1 VSRHCSKLLRQVSPC
16 LQGLNN
22 RGWIPSMI
30 PVLSGSLIRRL
41 GEGLGF
47 LGWLAGISLWS
58 VSAAAATSG
67 HPKFPDRPVFERD
80 IRPILKAHCFH
91 CHGEEEKPKGG
102 VDLRQRRLLLHRSE
116 SGPILVPG
124 KPTQSHLL
132 SVVKS
137 GEMPQGG
144 KPLSPE
150 QVTLIER
157 WIAQGAPTLRPEP
170 LEVPRWIITEE
181 ERGFWAFQPV
191 GHPEPPQ
198 VRSSKTV
205 RTPID
210 AYLLARLKKEGLG
223 FAKPSRPEQLIRRVT
238 FDLTGLPP
246 TPEEVEVFLQ
256 DSSDAGYERLV
267 DRLLN
272 SPAYGER
279 WGRHWLDVAG
289 YADSNGGV
297 EADSER
303 PWAWRY
309 RDYVIRSFNEDR
321 PFDEFITEQLAGDEL
336 LPAVSADLTGRD
348 LDRLVATG
356 FLRMAPD
363 PTGDGPPEP
372 ELARNQ
378 VIADTLQIVSS
389 SLLGLTVHCA
399 QCHDHRYDPIPQADY
414 YRLRAVF
421 EPAFDWKRWKN
432 PAQRLVSLMP
442 SVDRSLADC
451 VEQAAKVHDA
461 EATRLHDELIEKFVQ
476 KQLLLVP
483 ESRREAVIA
492 ARRTPAAKRSPEQL
506 QLLREFPM
514 FQDHIILG
522 EIDREGANKVEEIR
536 KRAAADRA
544 LKPADP
550 MVQAL
555 VEASA
560 EPVTTVR
567 FHRGDPQQPREA
579 LKPGLLSVMGLG
591 GLDTEIPESTPGRR
605 TSGRRLELA
614 RRLTDRNNPLT
625 ARVWVNRLW
634 HEHFGMGLV
643 ATPGDFGA
651 LGERPSHPEL
661 LNWLAAD
668 FMDHGWKNKRLHR
681 LIVTSAAYRQGTVN
695 AAAQKKDPDNRL
707 LGRFRLRRLDAES
720 LRDSLLAVSGRLDAT
735 RFGPP
740 VPIAVNAQGQFV
752 VGRQK
757 RDGNGDAVGVET
769 GGTADFRR
777 SVYVTVRRTMPVGVL
792 ETFDAPVVNPN
803 CEARPVSTAA
813 PQSLMFLNDGF
824 VLDRALDL
832 AQRLRREAPGDE
844 PAQLARLWRLLFL
857 QSPSA
862 ADVDRSRR
870 FLKEL
875 QASLPPAES
884 KPAAKPPAT
893 STPETPA
900 VTPEERALAAL
911 CQVLMG
917 SNRFLYLD

>member
-1 VSRHCSKLLRQVSPC
+1 MSF
-16 LQGLNN
+16 G
-22 RGWIPSMI
+22 
-30 PVLSGSLIRRL
+30 
-41 GEGLGF
+41 
-47 LGWLAGISLWS
+47 S
-58 VSAAAATSG
+58 VSVAAATSG

-91 CHGEEEKPKGG
+91 CHGEEDKPKGG

-267 DRLLN
+267 DRLLD

-399 QCHDHRYDPIPQADY
+399 QCHDHRYDPIPQVDY

-421 EPAFDWKRWKN
+421 EPGFDWKRWKN
-432 PAQRLVSLMP
+432 PAQRLVSLMAP
-442 SVDRSLADC
+442 ADRSLAEC
-451 VEQAAKVHDA
+451 VEQVAKVHDA
-461 EATRLHDELIEKFVQ
+461 EATRLHDQLIEKFVQ

-483 ESRREAVIA
+483 EARRPAVIG
-492 ARRTPAAKRSPEQL
+492 ARKTPAVQRSPEQL

-522 EIDREGANKVEEIR
+522 EIDREGANQVEEIR
-536 KRAAADRA
+536 KRAATDRA
-544 LKPADP
+544 LKPADSL
-550 MVQAL
+550 VQAL
-555 VEASA
+555 VESA
-560 EPVTTVR
+560 VEPVATVR
-567 FHRGDPQQPREA
+567 FHRGDPQQPREV

-591 GLDTEIPESTPGRR
+591 GLETDIPEALAGCR
-605 TSGRRLELA
+605 TTGRRLELA
-614 RRLTDRNNPLT
+614 RRLTDRRNPLT

-634 HEHFGMGLV
+634 HEHFGVGLV

-661 LNWLAAD
+661 LDWLAAD

-681 LIVTSAAYRQGTVN
+681 RIVTSAAYRQGTVN
-695 AAAQKKDPDNRL
+695 SAAQRKDPDNRW

-720 LRDSLLAVSGRLDAT
+720 LRDGLLAVSGRLDAT

-757 RDGNGDAVGVET
+757 RDGNGDAVGVEA

-777 SVYVTVRRTMPVGVL
+777 SLYVQVRRTMPVGVL

-824 VLDRALDL
+824 VLDRSLDL
-832 AQRLRREAPGDE
+832 AQRLQREHPGDE
-844 PAQLARLWRLLFL
+844 RAQLDRLWRLLFA
-857 QSPSA
+857 QPPKP

-870 FLKEL
+870 FLRDL
-875 QASLPPAES
+875 RDSLASPDAKTPG
-884 KPAAKPPAT
+884 KPATAAPPG
-893 STPETPA
+893 SPEILPD
-900 VTPEERALAAL
+900 ERSLAAL
-911 CQVLMG
+911 CQVLLG

>member
-1 VSRHCSKLLRQVSPC
+1 MAGLCSLV
-16 LQGLNN
+16 
-22 RGWIPSMI
+22 
-30 PVLSGSLIRRL
+30 GSI
-41 GEGLGF
+41 
-47 LGWLAGISLWS
+47 LAAG
-58 VSAAAATSG
+58 SAA
-67 HPKFPDRPVFERD
+67 PKLPSRPVFERD
-80 IRPILKAHCFH
+80 IRPIFKAHCFH

-102 VDLRQRRLLLHRSE
+102 VDLRQRRLLLKASE
-116 SGPILVPG
+116 SGPVLVPG
-124 KPTQSHLL
+124 KPGQSHLL

-137 GEMPQGG
+137 GEMPKGG

-170 LEVPRWIITEE
+170 VEVPRWVITEE
-181 ERGFWAFQPV
+181 ERQFWAFQPV
-191 GHPEPPQ
+191 GCPEPPR
-198 VRSSKTV
+198 VRMDKTV
-205 RTPID
+205 RTSID
-210 AYLLARLKKEGLG
+210 AFLLARLKKEGLG
-223 FAKPSRPEQLIRRVT
+223 FAKPAKPEQLIRRLT
-238 FDLTGLPP
+238 LDLTGLPP
-246 TPEEVEVFLQ
+246 TPEEVDAFVA
-256 DSSDAGYERLV
+256 DPSDAAYERWV
-267 DRLLN
+267 DRLLD

-309 RDYVIRSFNEDR
+309 RDYVIRAFNDDR

-336 LPAVSADLTGRD
+336 LPAVSNDLSGRD

-483 ESRREAVIA
+483 ESRREAVIG

-522 EIDREGANKVEEIR
+522 EIDREGANKVDEIR

-555 VEASA
+555 VEAPA
-560 EPVTTVR
+560 EAVTTVR
-567 FHRGDPQQPREA
+567 FHRGDPQQPREV

-591 GLDTEIPESTPGRR
+591 GLETEIPESMPGRR

-661 LNWLAAD
+661 LDWLAAE

-844 PAQLARLWRLLFL
+844 GAQLARLWRLLFL
-857 QSPSA
+857 QSPTP
-862 ADVDRSRR
+862 ADVDRSAR

-875 QASLPPAES
+875 QASLPPSES
-884 KPAAKPPAT
+884 KPAPKPPAP

>member
-1 VSRHCSKLLRQVSPC
+1 
-16 LQGLNN
+16 
-22 RGWIPSMI
+22 MI
-30 PVLSGSLIRRL
+30 PPLSRLPALSAGGGRGSGGWVALAFLLVTL
-41 GEGLGF
+41 GLRG
-47 LGWLAGISLWS
+47 ATDP
-58 VSAAAATSG
+58 VSGKIPA
-67 HPKFPDRPVFERD
+67 RPVFERD

-102 VDLRQRRLLLHRSE
+102 IDLRLRRLMLQNAD
-116 SGPILVPG
+116 PKAAPAIVPG
-124 KPTQSHLL
+124 RPAQSRLL
-132 SVVKS
+132 EVVRS

-144 KPLSPE
+144 KPLSPQ
-150 QVTLIER
+150 QVAVLER

-170 LEVPRWIITEE
+170 AEVPRWVITEE
-181 ERGFWAFQPV
+181 ERAFWAFQPV
-191 GHPEPPQ
+191 GHPKPPA
-198 VRSSKTV
+198 VRSGRQV

-210 AYLLARLKKEGLG
+210 AFLLDRLRREGLG
-223 FAKPSRPEQLIRRVT
+223 FAPQARPEALIRRVT
-238 FDLTGLPP
+238 LDLTGLPP
-246 TPEEVEVFLQ
+246 TPEEVEAFVQ
-256 DSSDAGYERLV
+256 DPSDAGYERLV
-267 DRLLN
+267 DRLLA

-309 RDYVIRSFNEDR
+309 RDYVIGAFNDDR

-336 LPAVSADLTGRD
+336 LPAITPDLSVRD

-363 PTGDGPPEP
+363 PTGDGAPEP

-378 VIADTLQIVSS
+378 VIADTVQIVSS

-432 PAQRLVSLMP
+432 PGQRLVSLMP
-442 SVDRSLADC
+442 PADRSLADC
-451 VEQAAKVHDA
+451 IELSAKVHDA

-483 ESRREAVIA
+483 EARREAVLG
-492 ARRTPAAKRSPEQL
+492 ARRTPAAKRTPEHL

-514 FQDHIILG
+514 FQDHILLG
-522 EIDREGANKVEEIR
+522 EIDREGANRVEEIR
-536 KRAAADRA
+536 KRATADRA

-550 MVQAL
+550 MVHAL

-560 EPVTTVR
+560 EPVATVR
-567 FHRGDPQQPREA
+567 FHRGDPQQPRETMR
-579 LKPGLLSVMGLG
+579 PGLPSVMGLG
-591 GLDTEIPESTPGRR
+591 SLDIDLPEVVPGRR
-605 TSGRRLELA
+605 TTGRRLELA
-614 RRLTDRNNPLT
+614 WRLTDRRNPLT

-634 HEHFGMGLV
+634 HQHFGMGLV
-643 ATPGDFGA
+643 ATLGDFGV

-661 LNWLAAD
+661 LDWLAAD

-681 LIVTSAAYRQGTVN
+681 LIVTSTAYRQGTGN
-695 AAAQKKDPDNRL
+695 PAAQRKDPDNRL
-707 LGRFRLRRLDAES
+707 LGRHRLRRLDAES
-720 LRDSLLAVSGRLDAT
+720 LRDSLLAVSGRLDPT
-735 RFGPP
+735 PFGPP
-740 VPIAVNAQGQFV
+740 VPVAVNAQGQFV
-752 VGRQK
+752 VGVQK
-757 RDGNGDAVGVET
+757 RDGNGDAVGVEP

-777 SVYVTVRRTMPVGVL
+777 SVYVKVRRSTPVGVL

-803 CEARPVSTAA
+803 CEARPVSTSA

-824 VLDRALDL
+824 VLDRSLDL
-832 AQRLRREAPGDE
+832 ARRLRREAPGDE
-844 PAQLARLWRLLFL
+844 RAQVGRLWRLLFAAA
-857 QSPSA
+857 PKP
-862 ADVDRSRR
+862 ADVDRSLR
-870 FLKEL
+870 FLADL
-875 QASLPPAES
+875 RAGWTSPGDVTGSPASQPPPKDS
-884 KPAAKPPAT
+884 KPKAGDA
-893 STPETPA
+893 PA
-900 VTPEERALAAL
+900 VPPDERALAAL
-911 CQVLMG
+911 CQVLLG

>member
-1 VSRHCSKLLRQVSPC
+1 
-16 LQGLNN
+16 
-22 RGWIPSMI
+22 M
-30 PVLSGSLIRRL
+30 
-41 GEGLGF
+41 
-47 LGWLAGISLWS
+47 
-58 VSAAAATSG
+58 
-67 HPKFPDRPVFERD
+67 
-80 IRPILKAHCFH
+80 
-91 CHGEEEKPKGG
+91 
-102 VDLRQRRLLLHRSE
+102 
-116 SGPILVPG
+116 
-124 KPTQSHLL
+124 
-132 SVVKS
+132 
-137 GEMPQGG
+137 
-144 KPLSPE
+144 
-150 QVTLIER
+150 
-157 WIAQGAPTLRPEP
+157 
-170 LEVPRWIITEE
+170 PRWTLTEE
-181 ERGFWAFQPV
+181 DRAFWAFQPV
-191 GHPEPPQ
+191 GHPEPPR
-198 VRSSKTV
+198 VRPSKSV

-210 AYLLARLKKEGLG
+210 AFLLARLKKEGLA
-223 FAKPSRPEQLIRRVT
+223 FAPPAGPESLIRRVT
-238 FDLTGLPP
+238 LDLTGLPP
-246 TPEEVEVFLQ
+246 TPEEVAEFLR
-256 DSSDAGYERLV
+256 DPSDAGYERLV
-267 DRLLN
+267 DRLLD

-279 WGRHWLDVAG
+279 WARHWLDVAG

-309 RDYVIRSFNEDR
+309 RDYVIRAFHEDR
-321 PFDEFITEQLAGDEL
+321 PFDDFITEQLAGDEL
-336 LPAVSADLTGRD
+336 LPSVSPDLAGRD

-378 VIADTLQIVSS
+378 VIADTVQIVSS
-389 SLLGLTVHCA
+389 SLLGMTVQCA
-399 QCHDHRYDPIPQADY
+399 QCHDHRYDPIPQVEY

-421 EPAFDWKRWKN
+421 EPAFDWKHWKN

-442 SVDRSLADC
+442 PADRSMADC
-451 VEQAAKVHDA
+451 VETAAKVHDA

-483 ESRREAVIA
+483 EARRPAVIG
-492 ARRTPAAKRSPEQL
+492 ARRTPAAKRTPEQL

-550 MVQAL
+550 LVQAL
-555 VEASA
+555 VESKA
-560 EPVTTVR
+560 EPVATVR

-579 LKPGLLSVMGLG
+579 VRPGLLSVMGLG
-591 GLDTEIPESTPGRR
+591 GLETDLPETVPGRR
-605 TSGRRLELA
+605 TTGRRWELA
-614 RRLTDRNNPLT
+614 RRLTDRRNPLT

-634 HEHFGMGLV
+634 HQHFGRGLV

-661 LNWLAAD
+661 LDWLAAD

-681 LIVTSAAYRQGTVN
+681 LIVTSTAYRQSTAN
-695 AAAQKKDPDNRL
+695 PSAQKKDPDNRL
-707 LGRFRLRRLDAES
+707 LGRYRLRRLDAES
-720 LRDSLLAVSGRLDAT
+720 LRDSLLAVSGRLDTT

-752 VGRQK
+752 VGVQK
-757 RDGNGDAVGVET
+757 RDGNGDAVGVEA

-777 SVYVTVRRTMPVGVL
+777 SLYVKVRRSTPVGVL

-803 CEARPVSTAA
+803 CEARPVSTSA

-824 VLDRALDL
+824 VLDRSLDL
-832 AQRLRREAPGDE
+832 ARRLRRECPGDE
-844 PAQLARLWRLLFL
+844 RAQLDRLWRLLFAR
-857 QSPSA
+857 PPKPV
-862 ADVDRSRR
+862 DVERS
-870 FLKEL
+870 LKFVRDL
-875 QASLPPAES
+875 GASLPVPQ
-884 KPAAKPPAT
+884 KPATGKGSDA
-893 STPETPA
+893 PE
-900 VTPEERALAAL
+900 VSNEERALAAL

>member
-1 VSRHCSKLLRQVSPC
+1 MAGLCSLV
-16 LQGLNN
+16 GT
-22 RGWIPSMI
+22 M
-30 PVLSGSLIRRL
+30 
-41 GEGLGF
+41 
-47 LGWLAGISLWS
+47 LAGG
-58 VSAAAATSG
+58 SG
-67 HPKFPDRPVFERD
+67 GSGVQKLPAHPVFERD
-80 IRPILKAHCFH
+80 IRPIFKAHCFH

-102 VDLRQRRLLLHRSE
+102 VDLRQRRLLLNRSE
-116 SGPILVPG
+116 SGPVLVPG
-124 KPTQSHLL
+124 KPGQSHLL
-132 SVVKS
+132 SVLKS

-144 KPLSPE
+144 KPLSAE

-170 LEVPRWIITEE
+170 VEVPRWVITEE
-181 ERGFWAFQPV
+181 ERQFWAFQPV
-191 GHPEPPQ
+191 GCPEPPR
-198 VRSSKTV
+198 VRLDKTV

-210 AYLLARLKKEGLG
+210 AFLLARLKKEGLG
-223 FAKPSRPEQLIRRVT
+223 FAKPAKPEQLIRRLT
-238 FDLTGLPP
+238 LDLTGLPP
-246 TPEEVEVFLQ
+246 TPEEVDAFVV
-256 DSSDAGYERLV
+256 DPSDAAYERWV
-267 DRLLN
+267 DRLLD

-309 RDYVIRSFNEDR
+309 RDYVIRAFNDDR

-336 LPAVSADLTGRD
+336 LPAVSNDLSGRD

-483 ESRREAVIA
+483 ESRREAVIG

-522 EIDREGANKVEEIR
+522 EIDREGANKVDEIR
-536 KRAAADRA
+536 KRATADRA
-544 LKPADP
+544 LKPSDP

-567 FHRGDPQQPREA
+567 FHRGDPQQPREV

-591 GLDTEIPESTPGRR
+591 GLETEIPESIPGRR

-661 LNWLAAD
+661 LDWLAAE

-695 AAAQKKDPDNRL
+695 AAAHKKDPDNRL

-844 PAQLARLWRLLFL
+844 RAQLARLWRLLFL
-857 QSPSA
+857 QSPTV

-875 QASLPPAES
+875 QASLPPSES
-884 KPAAKPPAT
+884 KPAPKPPAP

>member
-1 VSRHCSKLLRQVSPC
+1 MSPD
-16 LQGLNN
+16 LHRLPTRPTGGVTVVGIWMAGL
-22 RGWIPSMI
+22 WWL
-30 PVLSGSLIRRL
+30 VGSI
-41 GEGLGF
+41 
-47 LGWLAGISLWS
+47 LAAG
-58 VSAAAATSG
+58 SAA
-67 HPKFPDRPVFERD
+67 PKLPSRPVFERD
-80 IRPILKAHCFH
+80 IRPIFKVHCFH

-102 VDLRQRRLLLHRSE
+102 VDLRQRRLLLKASE
-116 SGPILVPG
+116 SGLVLVPG
-124 KPTQSHLL
+124 KPAQSHLL

-137 GEMPQGG
+137 GEMPKGG
-144 KPLSPE
+144 KPLAPE
-150 QVTLIER
+150 QVALIER

-170 LEVPRWIITEE
+170 VEVPRWVITEE
-181 ERGFWAFQPV
+181 ERQFWAFQPV
-191 GHPEPPQ
+191 GCPEPPQ
-198 VRSSKTV
+198 VRSDKTV

-210 AYLLARLKKEGLG
+210 AFLKVRLEKERLG
-223 FAKPSRPEQLIRRVT
+223 FAKPAKPEQLIRRLT
-238 FDLTGLPP
+238 LDLTGLPP
-246 TPEEVEVFLQ
+246 TPEEVDAFVA
-256 DSSDAGYERLV
+256 DPSDAAYERWV
-267 DRLLN
+267 DRLLD

-321 PFDEFITEQLAGDEL
+321 PFDDFITEQLAGDEL
-336 LPAVSADLTGRD
+336 LPAVSTDLAGRD

-389 SLLGLTVHCA
+389 SLLGITVHCA

-579 LKPGLLSVMGLG
+579 LKPGLLSVMSLG

-720 LRDSLLAVSGRLDAT
+720 LRDSLLAVSGRLDTT

-857 QSPSA
+857 QSPTA
-862 ADVDRSRR
+862 NDVDRSRR

-884 KPAAKPPAT
+884 KPAATPPAT

>member
-1 VSRHCSKLLRQVSPC
+1 
-16 LQGLNN
+16 
-22 RGWIPSMI
+22 MI
-30 PVLSGSLIRRL
+30 PASTWSRARRSGEAPAVLGVLRWLVGTCLVAGSL
-41 GEGLGF
+41 
-47 LGWLAGISLWS
+47 
-58 VSAAAATSG
+58 AAAAPG
-67 HPKFPDRPVFERD
+67 HPKPPARPVFERD
-80 IRPILKAHCFH
+80 IRPIFKAHCFH

-102 VDLRQRRLLLHRSE
+102 VDLRLRRLLLNPAD
-116 SGPILVPG
+116 SGPAPVMVPG
-124 KPTQSHLL
+124 KPSQSPLL
-132 SVVKS
+132 AVIKS
-137 GEMPQGG
+137 GEMPKGG
-144 KPLSPE
+144 KPLTAE
-150 QVTLIER
+150 QVALIER
-157 WIAQGAPTLRPEP
+157 WIAQSAPTLRPEP
-170 LEVPRWIITEE
+170 AEVPRWVITEE
-181 ERGFWAFQPV
+181 ERSFWAFQPV
-191 GHPEPPQ
+191 GHPEPPR
-198 VRSSKTV
+198 VRSSKSI

-210 AYLLARLKKEGLG
+210 AFLLARLKQEGLG
-223 FAKPSRPEQLIRRVT
+223 FAPPAGPEQLIRRVT
-238 FDLTGLPP
+238 LDLTGLPP
-246 TPEEVEVFLQ
+246 TPEEVAEFLR
-256 DSSDAGYERLV
+256 DPSEAGYERLV
-267 DRLLN
+267 DRLLE

-279 WGRHWLDVAG
+279 WARHWLDVAG

-309 RDYVIRSFNEDR
+309 RDYVIRAFNEDH
-321 PFDEFITEQLAGDEL
+321 PFDDFITEQLAGDEL
-336 LPAVSADLTGRD
+336 LPSVSPDLAGRD

-378 VIADTLQIVSS
+378 VIADTVQIVSS

-421 EPAFDWKRWKN
+421 EPAFDWRRWKN

-442 SVDRSLADC
+442 AEDRSMAEC
-451 VEQAAKVHDA
+451 VEVAAKVHEA

-483 ESRREAVIA
+483 EARREAVIG
-492 ARRTPAAKRSPEQL
+492 ARRTPAAKRTPEQL
-506 QLLREFPM
+506 RLLREFPM

-560 EPVTTVR
+560 EPVATVR
-567 FHRGDPQQPREA
+567 FHRGDPMQPREA
-579 LKPGLLSVMGLG
+579 MRPALLSVMGLG
-591 GLDTEIPESTPGRR
+591 GLDTGIPEVSDLRLGAGRR
-605 TSGRRLELA
+605 TTGRRLELA
-614 RRLTDRNNPLT
+614 RRLTDRRNPLT

-634 HEHFGMGLV
+634 HQHFGMGLV
-643 ATPGDFGA
+643 ATLGDFGA

-661 LNWLAAD
+661 LDWLAAD

-681 LIVTSAAYRQGTVN
+681 LIVTSTAYRQGAVN
-695 AAAQKKDPDNRL
+695 LAAQKKDPDNRL
-707 LGRFRLRRLDAES
+707 LGRHRLRRLDAES

-740 VPIAVNAQGQFV
+740 VPVAVNAQGQFV
-752 VGRQK
+752 VGVQK
-757 RDGNGDAVGVET
+757 RDGNGDAVGVEA

-777 SVYVTVRRTMPVGVL
+777 SLYVKVRRSTPVGVL

-803 CEARPVSTAA
+803 CEARPVSTSA

-824 VLDRALDL
+824 VLDRSLDL
-832 AQRLRREAPGDE
+832 ARRLRRELPGDE
-844 PAQLARLWRLLFL
+844 RAQIDRLWRLLF
-857 QSPSA
+857 SVPPKA
-862 ADVDRSRR
+862 GDVDRSLR
-870 FLKEL
+870 FVRDLV
-875 QASLPPAES
+875 ATLPPPTKPEAKASES
-884 KPAAKPPAT
+884 
-893 STPETPA
+893 SA
-900 VTPEERALAAL
+900 VSNDERALAAL
-911 CQVLMG
+911 CQVVLG

>member
-1 VSRHCSKLLRQVSPC
+1 MSPDLQRLHPGLTGRVIGWGIWMAGLCSLV
-16 LQGLNN
+16 GT
-22 RGWIPSMI
+22 M
-30 PVLSGSLIRRL
+30 
-41 GEGLGF
+41 
-47 LGWLAGISLWS
+47 LAGG
-58 VSAAAATSG
+58 SG
-67 HPKFPDRPVFERD
+67 GSGVQKLPAHPVFERD
-80 IRPILKAHCFH
+80 IRPIFKAHCFH

-102 VDLRQRRLLLHRSE
+102 VDLRQRRLLLNRSE
-116 SGPILVPG
+116 SGPVLVPG
-124 KPTQSHLL
+124 KPGQSHLL
-132 SVVKS
+132 SVLKS
-137 GEMPQGG
+137 GEMPKGG
-144 KPLSPE
+144 KPLSAE

-170 LEVPRWIITEE
+170 VEVPRWVITEE
-181 ERGFWAFQPV
+181 ERQFWAFQPV
-191 GHPEPPQ
+191 GCPEPPR
-198 VRSSKTV
+198 VRLDKTV

-210 AYLLARLKKEGLG
+210 AFLLARLKKEGLG
-223 FAKPSRPEQLIRRVT
+223 FAKPAKPEQLIRRLT
-238 FDLTGLPP
+238 LDLTGLPP
-246 TPEEVEVFLQ
+246 TPEEVDAFVA
-256 DSSDAGYERLV
+256 DPSDAAYERWV
-267 DRLLN
+267 DRLLDK
-272 SPAYGER
+272 PAYGER

-309 RDYVIRSFNEDR
+309 RDYVIRAFNDDR

-336 LPAVSADLTGRD
+336 LPAVSNDLSGRD

-483 ESRREAVIA
+483 EARREAVIG

-522 EIDREGANKVEEIR
+522 EIDREGANKVDEIR
-536 KRAAADRA
+536 KRATADRA
-544 LKPADP
+544 LKPSDP

-555 VEASA
+555 VEAPA
-560 EPVTTVR
+560 EAVTTVR
-567 FHRGDPQQPREA
+567 FHRGDPQQPREV
-579 LKPGLLSVMGLG
+579 LNPGLLSVMGLG
-591 GLDTEIPESTPGRR
+591 GLETEIPESIPGRR

-661 LNWLAAD
+661 LDWLAAE
-668 FMDHGWKNKRLHR
+668 FMDHGWKSKRLHR

-844 PAQLARLWRLLFL
+844 RAQLARLWRLLFL
-857 QSPSA
+857 QSPTS

-870 FLKEL
+870 FLQEL
-875 QASLPPAES
+875 QASLPSSDSNPL
-884 KPAAKPPAT
+884 AKASVP
-893 STPETPA
+893 STPETAA

>member
-1 VSRHCSKLLRQVSPC
+1 VAD
-16 LQGLNN
+16 
-22 RGWIPSMI
+22 PSD
-30 PVLSGSLIRRL
+30 
-41 GEGLGF
+41 
-47 LGWLAGISLWS
+47 
-58 VSAAAATSG
+58 AAY
-67 HPKFPDRPVFERD
+67 
-80 IRPILKAHCFH
+80 
-91 CHGEEEKPKGG
+91 
-102 VDLRQRRLLLHRSE
+102 
-116 SGPILVPG
+116 
-124 KPTQSHLL
+124 
-132 SVVKS
+132 
-137 GEMPQGG
+137 
-144 KPLSPE
+144 
-150 QVTLIER
+150 ER
-157 WIAQGAPTLRPEP
+157 W
-170 LEVPRWIITEE
+170 
-181 ERGFWAFQPV
+181 
-191 GHPEPPQ
+191 
-198 VRSSKTV
+198 
-205 RTPID
+205 
-210 AYLLARLKKEGLG
+210 
-223 FAKPSRPEQLIRRVT
+223 
-238 FDLTGLPP
+238 
-246 TPEEVEVFLQ
+246 
-256 DSSDAGYERLV
+256 V
-267 DRLLN
+267 DRLLD

-321 PFDEFITEQLAGDEL
+321 PFDDFITEQLAGDEL
-336 LPAVSADLTGRD
+336 LPAVSTDLAGRD

-389 SLLGLTVHCA
+389 SLLGITVHCA

-451 VEQAAKVHDA
+451 VEQAAKFHDA

-492 ARRTPAAKRSPEQL
+492 ARRTSSAKRSPEQL

-536 KRAAADRA
+536 TRAAADRA

-567 FHRGDPQQPREA
+567 FHRGDPQQPREV

-591 GLDTEIPESTPGRR
+591 GLDTEIPEFIPGRR

-720 LRDSLLAVSGRLDAT
+720 LRDSLLAVSGRLDTT

-857 QSPSA
+857 QSPTA
-862 ADVDRSRR
+862 NDVDRSRR

-875 QASLPPAES
+875 QASLPLAES
-884 KPAAKPPAT
+884 KPAAKPSAAA
-893 STPETPA
+893 TPETPA

>member
-1 VSRHCSKLLRQVSPC
+1 MLVMV
-16 LQGLNN
+16 
-22 RGWIPSMI
+22 GWATPPLIGA
-30 PVLSGSLIRRL
+30 SG
-41 GEGLGF
+41 G
-47 LGWLAGISLWS
+47 
-58 VSAAAATSG
+58 
-67 HPKFPDRPVFERD
+67 PKPPARPVFERD

-102 VDLRQRRLLLHRSE
+102 VDLRLRRLLLNPAD
-116 SGPILVPG
+116 SGPAPVMVPG
-124 KPTQSHLL
+124 KPSQSPLL
-132 SVVKS
+132 AVVKS
-137 GEMPQGG
+137 GEMPKGG
-144 KPLSPE
+144 KPLSAE
-150 QVTLIER
+150 QVALIER

-170 LEVPRWIITEE
+170 AEVPRWTLTEE
-181 ERGFWAFQPV
+181 DRAFWAFQPV
-191 GHPEPPQ
+191 GHPEPPR
-198 VRSSKTV
+198 VGPSKSV

-210 AYLLARLKKEGLG
+210 AFLLARLKKEGLR
-223 FAKPSRPEQLIRRVT
+223 FAPPAGPESLIRRVT
-238 FDLTGLPP
+238 LDLTGLPP
-246 TPEEVEVFLQ
+246 TPEEVTEFLR
-256 DSSDAGYERLV
+256 DPSDAGYERLV
-267 DRLLN
+267 DRLLD

-279 WGRHWLDVAG
+279 WARHWLDVAG

-309 RDYVIRSFNEDR
+309 RDYVIRAFHEDR
-321 PFDEFITEQLAGDEL
+321 PFDDFITEQLAGDEL
-336 LPAVSADLTGRD
+336 LPSVSPDLAGRD

-372 ELARNQ
+372 DLARNQ
-378 VIADTLQIVSS
+378 VIADTVQIVSS
-389 SLLGLTVHCA
+389 SLLGMTVQCA
-399 QCHDHRYDPIPQADY
+399 QCHDHRYDPIPQVEY

-421 EPAFDWKRWKN
+421 EPAFDWKHWKN

-442 SVDRSLADC
+442 PGDRSMADC
-451 VEQAAKVHDA
+451 VETAAKVHDA

-483 ESRREAVIA
+483 EARRPAVIG
-492 ARRTPAAKRSPEQL
+492 ARRTPAAKRTPEQL

-555 VEASA
+555 VESKA
-560 EPVTTVR
+560 EPVATVR

-579 LKPGLLSVMGLG
+579 VRPGLLSVMGLA
-591 GLDTEIPESTPGRR
+591 GLQTDLPETVPGRR
-605 TSGRRLELA
+605 TTGRRWELA
-614 RRLTDRNNPLT
+614 RRLTDRRNPLT

-634 HEHFGMGLV
+634 HQHFGRGLV

-661 LNWLAAD
+661 LDWLAAD

-681 LIVTSAAYRQGTVN
+681 LIVTSTAYRQGTVN
-695 AAAQKKDPDNRL
+695 PSAQKKDPDNRL
-707 LGRFRLRRLDAES
+707 LGRYRLRRLDAES

-752 VGRQK
+752 VGVQK
-757 RDGNGDAVGVET
+757 RDGNGDAVGVEA

-777 SVYVTVRRTMPVGVL
+777 SLYVKVRRSTPVGVL

-803 CEARPVSTAA
+803 CEARPVSTSA

-824 VLDRALDL
+824 VLDRSLDL
-832 AQRLRREAPGDE
+832 ARRLRRECPGDE
-844 PAQLARLWRLLFL
+844 RAQLDRLWRLLFAR
-857 QSPSA
+857 PPKPV
-862 ADVDRSRR
+862 DVERS
-870 FLKEL
+870 LKFVRDL
-875 QASLPPAES
+875 RASLPVPQ
-884 KPAAKPPAT
+884 KPATGNGSDA
-893 STPETPA
+893 PE
-900 VTPEERALAAL
+900 VSNEERALAAL

-917 SNRFLYLD
+917 SNRFLHLD

>member
-1 VSRHCSKLLRQVSPC
+1 MSPDLHRLPTRHTGGVTGVGIWVA
-16 LQGLNN
+16 GL
-22 RGWIPSMI
+22 WWL
-30 PVLSGSLIRRL
+30 VGSI
-41 GEGLGF
+41 
-47 LGWLAGISLWS
+47 LAAG
-58 VSAAAATSG
+58 SAAQKLPA
-67 HPKFPDRPVFERD
+67 RPVFERD
-80 IRPILKAHCFH
+80 IRPIFKAHCFH

-102 VDLRQRRLLLHRSE
+102 VDLRQRRLLLKASE
-116 SGPILVPG
+116 SGLVLVPG
-124 KPTQSHLL
+124 KPGQSHLL

-137 GEMPQGG
+137 GEMPKGG
-144 KPLSPE
+144 KPLAPE
-150 QVTLIER
+150 QVALIER

-170 LEVPRWIITEE
+170 VEVPRWVITEE
-181 ERGFWAFQPV
+181 ERQFWAFQPV
-191 GHPEPPQ
+191 GCPEPPR
-198 VRSSKTV
+198 VRFDKTV

-210 AYLLARLKKEGLG
+210 AFLKVRLDKERLG
-223 FAKPSRPEQLIRRVT
+223 FAKPAKPEQLIRRLT
-238 FDLTGLPP
+238 LDLTGLPP
-246 TPEEVEVFLQ
+246 TPEEVDAFVA
-256 DSSDAGYERLV
+256 DPSDAAYERWV
-267 DRLLN
+267 DRLLD

-321 PFDEFITEQLAGDEL
+321 PFDDFITEQLAGDEL
-336 LPAVSADLTGRD
+336 LPAVSTDLAGRD

-389 SLLGLTVHCA
+389 SLLGITVHCA

-591 GLDTEIPESTPGRR
+591 GLDTEIPESIPGRR

-857 QSPSA
+857 QSPTA
-862 ADVDRSRR
+862 TDVDRSRR

-884 KPAAKPPAT
+884 KPAAKPSAAA
-893 STPETPA
+893 TPETPA

>member
-1 VSRHCSKLLRQVSPC
+1 MAGLCSLV
-16 LQGLNN
+16 GT
-22 RGWIPSMI
+22 M
-30 PVLSGSLIRRL
+30 
-41 GEGLGF
+41 
-47 LGWLAGISLWS
+47 LAGG
-58 VSAAAATSG
+58 SG
-67 HPKFPDRPVFERD
+67 GSGVQKLPAHPVFERD
-80 IRPILKAHCFH
+80 IRPIFKAHCFH

-102 VDLRQRRLLLHRSE
+102 VDLRQRRLLLNRSE
-116 SGPILVPG
+116 SGPVLVPG
-124 KPTQSHLL
+124 KPGQSHLL
-132 SVVKS
+132 SVLKS
-137 GEMPQGG
+137 GEMPKGG
-144 KPLSPE
+144 KPLSAE

-170 LEVPRWIITEE
+170 VEVPRWVITEE
-181 ERGFWAFQPV
+181 ERQFWAFQPV
-191 GHPEPPQ
+191 GCPEPPR
-198 VRSSKTV
+198 VRLDKTV

-210 AYLLARLKKEGLG
+210 AFLLARLKKEGLG
-223 FAKPSRPEQLIRRVT
+223 FAKPAKPEQLIRRLT
-238 FDLTGLPP
+238 LDLTGLPP
-246 TPEEVEVFLQ
+246 TPEEVDAFVA
-256 DSSDAGYERLV
+256 DPSDAAYERWV
-267 DRLLN
+267 DRLLDK
-272 SPAYGER
+272 PAYGER

-309 RDYVIRSFNEDR
+309 RDYVIRAFNDDR

-336 LPAVSADLTGRD
+336 LPAVSNDLSGRD

-483 ESRREAVIA
+483 EARREAVIG

-522 EIDREGANKVEEIR
+522 EIDREGANKVDEIR
-536 KRAAADRA
+536 KRATADRA
-544 LKPADP
+544 LKPSDP

-555 VEASA
+555 VEAPA
-560 EPVTTVR
+560 EAVTTVR
-567 FHRGDPQQPREA
+567 FHRGDPQQPREV
-579 LKPGLLSVMGLG
+579 LNPGLLSVMGLG
-591 GLDTEIPESTPGRR
+591 GLETEIPESIPGRR

-661 LNWLAAD
+661 LDWLAAE
-668 FMDHGWKNKRLHR
+668 FMDHGWKSKRLHR

-844 PAQLARLWRLLFL
+844 RAQLARLWRLLFL
-857 QSPSA
+857 QSPTS

-870 FLKEL
+870 FLQEL
-875 QASLPPAES
+875 QASLPSSDSNPL
-884 KPAAKPPAT
+884 AKASVP
-893 STPETPA
+893 STPETAA

>member
-1 VSRHCSKLLRQVSPC
+1 MSPDLHRLPTRPTGGVTVVGIWMAGLWWLVGSILAAGSASQKL
-16 LQGLNN
+16 
-22 RGWIPSMI
+22 PS
-30 PVLSGSLIRRL
+30 
-41 GEGLGF
+41 
-47 LGWLAGISLWS
+47 
-58 VSAAAATSG
+58 
-67 HPKFPDRPVFERD
+67 RPVFERD
-80 IRPILKAHCFH
+80 IRPIFKAHCFH

-102 VDLRQRRLLLHRSE
+102 VDLRQRRLLLKASE
-116 SGPILVPG
+116 SGLVLVPG
-124 KPTQSHLL
+124 KPGQSHLL

-137 GEMPQGG
+137 GEMPKGG
-144 KPLSPE
+144 KPLAPE
-150 QVTLIER
+150 QVALIER

-170 LEVPRWIITEE
+170 VEVPRWVITEE
-181 ERGFWAFQPV
+181 ERQFWAFQPV
-191 GHPEPPQ
+191 GCPEPPQ
-198 VRSSKTV
+198 VRSDKTV

-210 AYLLARLKKEGLG
+210 AFLKVRLEKERLD
-223 FAKPSRPEQLIRRVT
+223 FAKPAKPEQLIRRLT
-238 FDLTGLPP
+238 LDLTGLPP
-246 TPEEVEVFLQ
+246 TPEEVDAFVA
-256 DSSDAGYERLV
+256 DPSDAAYERWV
-267 DRLLN
+267 DRLLD

-321 PFDEFITEQLAGDEL
+321 PFDDFITEQLAGDEL
-336 LPAVSADLTGRD
+336 LPAVSTDLAGRD

-389 SLLGLTVHCA
+389 SLLGITVHCA

-536 KRAAADRA
+536 KRATADRA

-720 LRDSLLAVSGRLDAT
+720 LRDSLLAVSGRLDT
-735 RFGPP
+735 MRFGPP

-857 QSPSA
+857 QSPTA
-862 ADVDRSRR
+862 TDVDRSRR

-884 KPAAKPPAT
+884 KPAAKPSAAA
-893 STPETPA
+893 TPETPP

>member
-1 VSRHCSKLLRQVSPC
+1 
-16 LQGLNN
+16 
-22 RGWIPSMI
+22 MI
-30 PVLSGSLIRRL
+30 PAFSWSPVRRL

-47 LGWLAGISLWS
+47 LGLLVGMSLWV
-58 VSAAAATSG
+58 VSAAAATPG
-67 HPKFPDRPVFERD
+67 HPKPPERPVFERD
-80 IRPILKAHCFH
+80 IRPIFKAHCFQ
-91 CHGEEEKPKGG
+91 CHGEEDKPKGG
-102 VDLRQRRLLLHRSE
+102 VDLRQRRLLLNRSE
-116 SGPILVPG
+116 SGQVMVPG

-132 SVVKS
+132 SVLKS
-137 GEMPQGG
+137 GEMPKGG
-144 KPLSPE
+144 KPLLPE
-150 QVTLIER
+150 QVMLIER

-170 LEVPRWIITEE
+170 LEVPRWVITEE

-198 VRSSKTV
+198 VRSPKTA

-210 AYLLARLKKEGLG
+210 AFLLARLKKEGLG
-223 FAKPSRPEQLIRRVT
+223 LAKPARPEQLIRRVT

-246 TPEEVEVFLQ
+246 TPEEVDTFLK
-256 DSSDAGYERLV
+256 DASDTGYERLV
-267 DRLLN
+267 DRLLD

-372 ELARNQ
+372 ELARHQ

-389 SLLGLTVHCA
+389 SLLGMTVQCA
-399 QCHDHRYDPIPQADY
+399 QCHDHRYDPIPQVDY

-421 EPAFDWKRWKN
+421 EPGFDWKHWKN
-432 PAQRLVSLMP
+432 PAQRLVSLM
-442 SVDRSLADC
+442 SSEDRSIANC

-483 ESRREAVIA
+483 EARRDVVMG

-536 KRAAADRA
+536 KRATADRA
-544 LKPADP
+544 LKPSDP

-567 FHRGDPQQPREA
+567 FHRGDPQQPREV
-579 LKPGLLSVMGLG
+579 LKPGLLSIMGLG
-591 GLDTEIPESTPGRR
+591 GLDTEIPESIPGRR

-614 RRLTDRNNPLT
+614 RRLTDRKNPLT

-634 HEHFGMGLV
+634 YQHFGMGLV
-643 ATPGDFGA
+643 ATPGDFGV

-661 LNWLAAD
+661 LDWLAAD

-681 LIVTSAAYRQGTVN
+681 LIVTSAAYRQSSVN
-695 AAAQKKDPDNRL
+695 TAAQRKDPDNRL

-720 LRDSLLAVSGRLDAT
+720 VRDSLLAVSGRLDAS

-757 RDGNGDAVGVET
+757 RDGNGDAVGVEV

-777 SVYVTVRRTMPVGVL
+777 SLYVMVRRTMPVGVL

-824 VLDRALDL
+824 VLDRSLDL
-832 AQRLRREAPGDE
+832 AQRLRREYPGDE
-844 PAQLARLWRLLFL
+844 PAQIDRLWQLLFA
-857 QSPSA
+857 QSPRS
-862 ADVDRSRR
+862 ADVVRSLQ

-875 QASLPPAES
+875 RSSLTPSES
-884 KPAAKPPAT
+884 KVPGKPVAASPPGA
-893 STPETPA
+893 PEIS
-900 VTPEERALAAL
+900 PEERSLAAL
-911 CQVLMG
+911 CQVLLG
-917 SNRFLYLD
+917 SNRYLYLD

>member
-1 VSRHCSKLLRQVSPC
+1 M
-16 LQGLNN
+16 
-22 RGWIPSMI
+22 WF
-30 PVLSGSLIRRL
+30 PVRRAGAGMPLSGRVPAFGRWVATVL
-41 GEGLGF
+41 
-47 LGWLAGISLWS
+47 LATAW
-58 VSAAAATSG
+58 AATAG
-67 HPKFPDRPVFERD
+67 PVKPPARPVFERD

-102 VDLRQRRLLLHRSE
+102 VDLRLRRLLLNPSD
-116 SGPILVPG
+116 SGPTPVMVPG
-124 KPTQSHLL
+124 KPSQSPLL

-137 GEMPQGG
+137 GEMPKGG
-144 KPLSPE
+144 KPLTTE
-150 QVTLIER
+150 QVALIER

-170 LEVPRWIITEE
+170 AEVPRWVITEE
-181 ERGFWAFQPV
+181 ERAFWAFQPV
-191 GHPEPPQ
+191 GHPEPPR
-198 VRSSKTV
+198 VRAAKSI

-210 AYLLARLKKEGLG
+210 AFLLARLKKEGLG
-223 FAKPSRPEQLIRRVT
+223 FAPPAAPEPLIRRVT

-246 TPEEVEVFLQ
+246 TPEEVAEFLR
-256 DSSDAGYERLV
+256 DPSDAGYERLV
-267 DRLLN
+267 DRLLD

-279 WGRHWLDVAG
+279 WARHWLDVAG

-309 RDYVIRSFNEDR
+309 RDYVIRAFNEDR
-321 PFDEFITEQLAGDEL
+321 PFDEFVTEQLAGDEL
-336 LPAVSADLTGRD
+336 LASVSPDLAGRD

-378 VIADTLQIVSS
+378 VIADTVQIVSS

-421 EPAFDWKRWKN
+421 EPAFDWKRWNN

-442 SVDRSLADC
+442 AADRSMAEC
-451 VEQAAKVHDA
+451 IETSAKAHDA
-461 EATRLHDELIEKFVQ
+461 AATRLHDELIEKFVQ

-483 ESRREAVIA
+483 EARREAVIG
-492 ARRTPAAKRSPEQL
+492 ARRTPAAKRTPEQL

-522 EIDREGANKVEEIR
+522 EVDREGANQVDEVR

-567 FHRGDPQQPREA
+567 FHRGDPMQPREA
-579 LKPGLLSVMGLG
+579 MRPALLSVMGLG
-591 GLDTEIPESTPGRR
+591 GLDTGIPEVAESRPGAAPR
-605 TSGRRLELA
+605 TTGRRLELA
-614 RRLTDRNNPLT
+614 RRLTDRRNPLT

-634 HEHFGMGLV
+634 HQHFGMGLV
-643 ATPGDFGA
+643 STLGDFGT

-661 LNWLAAD
+661 LDWLAAD

-681 LIVTSAAYRQGTVN
+681 SIVTSAAYRQGTVN
-695 AAAQKKDPDNRL
+695 PAAQKKDPDNRL
-707 LGRFRLRRLDAES
+707 LGRYRLRRLDAES
-720 LRDSLLAVSGRLDAT
+720 VRDSLLAVSGRLDST

-740 VPIAVNAQGQFV
+740 VPVAVNAQGQFV
-752 VGRQK
+752 VGVQK
-757 RDGNGDAVGVET
+757 RDGNGDAVGVEA

-777 SVYVTVRRTMPVGVL
+777 SLYVKVRRSTPVGVL

-803 CEARPVSTAA
+803 CEARPVSTSA
-813 PQSLMFLNDGF
+813 PQSLLFLNDGF
-824 VLDRALDL
+824 VLDRSLDL
-832 AQRLRREAPGDE
+832 ARRLQRELPGDE
-844 PAQLARLWRLLFL
+844 RARIDRLWRLLF
-857 QSPSA
+857 SVPPKA
-862 ADVDRSRR
+862 GEVDRSLR
-870 FLKEL
+870 FVRDLV
-875 QASLPPAES
+875 STLPPPQ
-884 KPAAKPPAT
+884 KPEAKV
-893 STPETPA
+893 PEGT
-900 VTPEERALAAL
+900 VVSNEERALAAL
-911 CQVLMG
+911 CQVLLG

>member
-1 VSRHCSKLLRQVSPC
+1 MGAVWAMVAWTAGTLIGAPGSPK
-16 LQGLNN
+16 
-22 RGWIPSMI
+22 P
-30 PVLSGSLIRRL
+30 P
-41 GEGLGF
+41 
-47 LGWLAGISLWS
+47 A
-58 VSAAAATSG
+58 
-67 HPKFPDRPVFERD
+67 RPVFERD

-102 VDLRQRRLLLHRSE
+102 VDLRLRRLLLNPAD
-116 SGPILVPG
+116 SGPAPVMVPG
-124 KPTQSHLL
+124 KPSQSPLL
-132 SVVKS
+132 AVVRS
-137 GEMPQGG
+137 GEMPKGG
-144 KPLSPE
+144 KPLSAE
-150 QVTLIER
+150 QVALIER

-170 LEVPRWIITEE
+170 AEVPRWTLTEE
-181 ERGFWAFQPV
+181 DRAFWAFQPV
-191 GHPEPPQ
+191 GHPEPPR
-198 VRSSKTV
+198 VRPSKSV

-210 AYLLARLKKEGLG
+210 AFLLARLKKEGLA
-223 FAKPSRPEQLIRRVT
+223 FAPPAGPESLIRRVT
-238 FDLTGLPP
+238 LDLTGLPP
-246 TPEEVEVFLQ
+246 TPEEVAEFLR
-256 DSSDAGYERLV
+256 DPSDAGYERLV
-267 DRLLN
+267 DRLLD

-279 WGRHWLDVAG
+279 WARHWLDVAG

-309 RDYVIRSFNEDR
+309 RDYVIRAFHEDR
-321 PFDEFITEQLAGDEL
+321 PFDDFITEQLAGDEL
-336 LPAVSADLTGRD
+336 LPSVSPDLAGRD

-378 VIADTLQIVSS
+378 VIADTVQIVSS
-389 SLLGLTVHCA
+389 SLLGMTVQCA
-399 QCHDHRYDPIPQADY
+399 QCHDHRYDPIPQVEY

-421 EPAFDWKRWKN
+421 EPAFDWKHWKN

-442 SVDRSLADC
+442 PGDRSLADC
-451 VEQAAKVHDA
+451 VETAAKVHDA

-483 ESRREAVIA
+483 EARRPAVIG
-492 ARRTPAAKRSPEQL
+492 ARRTPAAKRTPEQL

-550 MVQAL
+550 LVQAL
-555 VEASA
+555 VESKA
-560 EPVTTVR
+560 EPVATVR

-579 LKPGLLSVMGLG
+579 VRPGLLSVMGLG
-591 GLDTEIPESTPGRR
+591 GLETDLPETVPGRR
-605 TSGRRLELA
+605 TTGRRWELA
-614 RRLTDRNNPLT
+614 RRLTDRRNPLT

-634 HEHFGMGLV
+634 HQHFGRGLV

-661 LNWLAAD
+661 LDWLAAD

-681 LIVTSAAYRQGTVN
+681 LIVTSTAYRQSTAN
-695 AAAQKKDPDNRL
+695 PSAQKKDPDNRL
-707 LGRFRLRRLDAES
+707 LGRYRLRRLDAES
-720 LRDSLLAVSGRLDAT
+720 LRDSLLAVSGRLDTT

-752 VGRQK
+752 VGVQK
-757 RDGNGDAVGVET
+757 RDGNGDAVGVEA

-777 SVYVTVRRTMPVGVL
+777 SLYVKVRRSTPVGVL

-803 CEARPVSTAA
+803 CEARPVSTSA

-824 VLDRALDL
+824 VLDRSLDL
-832 AQRLRREAPGDE
+832 ARRLRRECPGDE
-844 PAQLARLWRLLFL
+844 RAQLDRLWRLLFAR
-857 QSPSA
+857 PPKPV
-862 ADVDRSRR
+862 DVERS
-870 FLKEL
+870 LKFVRDL
-875 QASLPPAES
+875 GASLPPPQ
-884 KPAAKPPAT
+884 KPASGKGGDGGEV
-893 STPETPA
+893 SN
-900 VTPEERALAAL
+900 EERALAAL